1 MAMNI
6 KLRYFASVRETLDI
20 SHENATLPDG
30 VTSVAAIRAHL
41 AARGGIWAEALGTDR
56 PLRMACNQAMCSPDQ
71 QVQAGDE
78 VAFFP
83 PVTGG

>member
-1 MAMNI
+1 MNI

-20 SHENATLPDG
+20 SHENATIPDG
-30 VTSVAAIRAHL
+30 IDTIGGIRTHL
-41 AARGGIWAEALGTDR
+41 AARGGKWDEALGTDK
-56 PLRMACNQAMCSPDQ
+56 PLRMAYNQAMCGPEQ
-71 QVQAGDE
+71 KVEAGAE

>member
-1 MAMNI
+1 MNI

-20 SHENATLPDG
+20 SHEMATIPDG
-30 VTSVAAIRAHL
+30 VVTIGAIRAHL
-41 AARGGIWAEALGTDR
+41 AARGGKWEEALGAAKT
-56 PLRMACNQAMCSPDQ
+56 LRMACNQAMCGPE
-71 QVQAGDE
+71 QVVEAGAE

>member
-1 MAMNI
+1 MNI

-20 SHENATLPDG
+20 SHEKATIPEG
-30 VTSVAAIRAHL
+30 ITTVGGIRAHL
-41 AARGGIWAEALGTDR
+41 AARGGIWEEALGGSK
-56 PLRMACNQAMCSPDQ
+56 PLRMAYNQVMCEPG
-71 QVQAGDE
+71 QVVEPGAE

>member
-1 MAMNI
+1 MNI

-20 SHENATLPDG
+20 SHEMATIPDG
-30 VTSVAAIRAHL
+30 VVTIGAIRAHL
-41 AARGGIWAEALGTDR
+41 AARGGKWEEALGAGKT
-56 PLRMACNQAMCSPDQ
+56 LRMAYNQAMCGPDQ
-71 QVQAGDE
+71 VVEAGAE

>member
-20 SHENATLPDG
+20 SHEKATIPDG
-30 VTSVAAIRAHL
+30 VTTVGAIRAHL
-41 AARGGIWAEALGTDR
+41 AARGGIWDEALGGSK
-56 PLRMACNQAMCSPDQ
+56 PLRMAYNQAMCGPE
-71 QVQAGDE
+71 QVVEAGAE

>member
-1 MAMNI
+1 MNI

-20 SHENATLPDG
+20 SHEMATIPDG
-30 VTSVAAIRAHL
+30 VTTVAAIRAHL
-41 AARGGIWAEALGTDR
+41 AARGGKWTEALGSDK
-56 PLRMACNQAMCSPDQ
+56 PLRMAYNQVMCEPN
-71 QVQAGDE
+71 QVVEPGAE